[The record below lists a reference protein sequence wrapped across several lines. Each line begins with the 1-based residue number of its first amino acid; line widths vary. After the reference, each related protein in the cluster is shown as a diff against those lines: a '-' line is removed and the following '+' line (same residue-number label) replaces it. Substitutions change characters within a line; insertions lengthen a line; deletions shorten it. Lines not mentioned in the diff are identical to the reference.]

1 MRLITR
7 TSRVPLAIGGLLL
20 AGTTM
25 AAVPAGAAAPAPA
38 GGGEMTTM
46 SCSHSWSNKDA
57 DYGHVD
63 ADWLMRRSGPHTS
76 CAALGQASDGTRI
89 YYHCYV
95 GISPE
100 LVDPRSH
107 RRHQPE
113 RLVRRQV
120 PDRRRVRPNP
130 ADLAALLTPVAVR
143 AGVSVG
149 PGT

>member
-95 GISPE
+95 GTYPNSWTHGRIAGTSQNGWFADRY
-100 LVDPRSH
+100 LTDGGSSDPC
-107 RRHQPE
+107 
-113 RLVRRQV
+113 
-120 PDRRRVRPNP
+120 
-130 ADLAALLTPVAVR
+130 
-143 AGVSVG
+143 
-149 PGT
+149 